1 MHWPPTCAQAHG
13 HQASQSCIDRISMSL
28 KFKQVE
34 AQLDVRQDAIA
45 QLQDVVNMA
54 GEIFQAG
61 PSTGAGGP

>member
-1 MHWPPTCAQAHG
+1 
-13 HQASQSCIDRISMSL
+13 MSL

-61 PSTGAGGP
+61 PGTGAGGP